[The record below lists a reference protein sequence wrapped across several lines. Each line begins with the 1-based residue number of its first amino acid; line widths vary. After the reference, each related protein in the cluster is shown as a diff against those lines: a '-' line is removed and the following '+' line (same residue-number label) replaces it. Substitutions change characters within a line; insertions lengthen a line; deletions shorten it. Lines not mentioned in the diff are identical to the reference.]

1 MLPGTQPA
9 NSLWNRDNRMTDA
22 QLHDPS
28 DPRALRDA
36 FGCFATGITL
46 VTTQTED
53 GPVGFIANSFSS
65 LSLEPPLI
73 MWALSNHARR
83 RPFFENAEHF
93 AVHILRDDQDPIC
106 KAFTTRQD
114 AFDGLNLSM
123 NADGVPVIDDC
134 LARFDCQRHAS
145 YPGGDHQ
152 IILGRIN
159 AFKHGPGNGLI
170 YLRGKFFTSQ
180 S

>member
-1 MLPGTQPA
+1 
-9 NSLWNRDNRMTDA
+9 MTDA
-22 QLHDPS
+22 PLLDPS

-65 LSLEPPLI
+65 LSLDPPLI

-83 RPFFENAEHF
+83 RLFFENAEHF
-93 AVHILRDDQDPIC
+93 AVHVLRDDQNSVC
-106 KAFTTRQD
+106 EAFTSRQD
-114 AFDGLNLSM
+114 AFDDLSLSK

-134 LARFDCQRHAS
+134 LARFDCQRYAS

-152 IILGRIN
+152 IILGQVN
-159 AFKHGPGNGLI
+159 AFTHGPGNGLV
-170 YLRGKFFTSQ
+170 YLRGKFFTA
-180 S
+180 